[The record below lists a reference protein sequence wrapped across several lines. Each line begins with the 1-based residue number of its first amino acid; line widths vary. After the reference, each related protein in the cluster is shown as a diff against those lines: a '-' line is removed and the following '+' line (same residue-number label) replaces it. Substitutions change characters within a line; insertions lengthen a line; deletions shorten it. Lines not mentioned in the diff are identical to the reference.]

1 VEADFSQEDM
11 ESIQGGLDPSG
22 ATGGTVPS
30 GFSSD
35 LGSGDSAED
44 FNSFVTGLTPQQA
57 YTTGRGAKSKAL
69 GDNVNNPFP
78 ESFFSKLFGAENVDY
93 SNILNTPGGYTPAG
107 INQLR
112 FNQSQN
118 PQNFGMGDFYLGQDT
133 VLGEVKPVPSMA
145 DTLLNFLPGGGILN
159 AFIPQKGLP
168 KFDPRYQEV
177 IKEREKSANDPT
189 IFDSVQSFV
198 RSITG
203 LGPKDSG
210 ASLATSPTGDGQMRV
225 PDTRTFD
232 AFGNVTGSDLDT
244 QDRFK
249 TIEQLSE
256 DRKRQNAINAIS
268 DMFQAKPK
276 VQKVADNTF
285 NLLQGI
291 GTKFNPQINEI
302 LRQNVSPNLEFES
315 DYRQDPFNP
324 DEMMPYIGLKYGF
337 TV

>member
-1 VEADFSQEDM
+1 MEADFSQEDM
-11 ESIQGGLDPSG
+11 ESIQGGLDPTG
-22 ATGGTVPS
+22 ATGGDVPS

-93 SNILNTPGGYTPAG
+93 TNILNTPGGYTPAG

-133 VLGEVKPVPSMA
+133 VLGQVKPVPSTI
-145 DTLLNFLPGGGILN
+145 DNIINFIPGGGILN
-159 AFIPQKGLP
+159 ALIPQKGLAE
-168 KFDPRYQEV
+168 FDPRRIAMIEEEQ
-177 IKEREKSANDPT
+177 KSANDPT
-189 IFDSVQSFV
+189 VFDRTTDFV
-198 RSITG
+198 KSILG
-203 LGPKDSG
+203 FGPKDSG
-210 ASLATSPTGDGQMRV
+210 ASLTASPTGDGQMRV

-232 AFGNVTGSDLDT
+232 MFGNELQGIAKLQATRPEPEGYYTEISPVTG
-244 QDRFK
+244 K
-249 TIEQLSE
+249 IQLKE
-256 DRKRQNAINAIS
+256 
-268 DMFQAKPK
+268 KPK
-276 VQKVADNTF
+276 VEKVADNTF

-291 GTKFNPQINEI
+291 GTKLNPQINEI
-302 LRQNVSPNLEFES
+302 LRQNVSPNLEF
-315 DYRQDPFNP
+315 DTNPKRDPNDP
-324 DEMMPYIGLKYGF
+324 NKLMPYMGLTYRF
-337 TV
+337 STV

>member
-1 VEADFSQEDM
+1 MEADFSKEDM

-118 PQNFGMGDFYLGQDT
+118 PQNFGMGDLYLGQDT
-133 VLGEVKPVPSMA
+133 VLGQVKPVPSMA

-159 AFIPQKGLP
+159 AFIPQKGLAE
-168 KFDPRYQEV
+168 FDPRRIAMIEKKQ
-177 IKEREKSANDPT
+177 KSANDPT
-189 IFDSVQSFV
+189 VFDRTTDFV
-198 RSITG
+198 KSI
-203 LGPKDSG
+203 LGFDPKDSG